1 MLCIQLLWQSSIGL
15 WQWFVSVV
23 NIIFNLF
30 YNFCHI
36 CADNPRMHSCQ
47 CVRVFH
53 LLVVLNVHWEQSEC
67 SECFPAAMV
76 CVMAL
81 LPALSIRS
89 LSVKILYLP
98 CQCVWMKCIVQH
110 IHSVCFGQL
119 FLPLYSLPH
128 FLISCC
134 IFCFY
139 FSCCYSSRL
148 CGSYFTFSILN
159 IYLCFLF
166 PNCPFT
172 SVFSSPCWLPSC
184 PFSSLR

>member
-1 MLCIQLLWQSSIGL
+1 MSLFKCCAYSFSGKASFGL
-15 WQWFVSVV
+15 WQWLVNVV

-36 CADNPRMHSCQ
+36 CANNPRIHSCQ
-47 CVRVFH
+47 HVRVFH
-53 LLVVLNVHWEQSEC
+53 LLVVLNVHWEQSQ
-67 SECFPAAMV
+67 CFPAAMV

-81 LPALSIRS
+81 LPALSITS

-98 CQCVWMKCIVQH
+98 CQCVWVKCIVQH

-128 FLISCC
+128 IWQHFLISCF

-139 FSCCYSSRL
+139 FSCCYLSRL
-148 CGSYFTFSILN
+148 CGSYSSLLSTFLN
-159 IYLCFLF
+159 I
-166 PNCPFT
+166 
-172 SVFSSPCWLPSC
+172 
-184 PFSSLR
+184 